1 MRIRFRPGQCDATSW
16 ISWLTFSLPPPWR
29 YTAFCSAKWKPE
41 KGANWKVIL
50 FTLCRNNKKVASV
63 NKKFFCSSLLETEL
77 FIVLTAHHCGLGFNR
92 YDNLSVSRIGGVLLW
107 YIKYLCNLFFLSF
120 FLSVFFFFFLS
131 TKSQHD
137 CILQWKITTIQKC
150 AWLHYGCIFEDSKLY
165 LQHKG
170 RLNKWLSIFVPLSPH
185 FMAAFSIWCKSRYT
199 CEISH
204 FCSLFYITVMHLHW
218 NIILWLISIWNCF

>member
-1 MRIRFRPGQCDATSW
+1 MRNSFAHLCWRLNCLLYWLHIIVGWVLTDMTIYQYQGLGGCCCDTLNTFAIFSF
-16 ISWLTFSLPPPWR
+16 SFYLSFSL
-29 YTAFCSAKWKPE
+29 S
-41 KGANWKVIL
+41 
-50 FTLCRNNKKVASV
+50 
-63 NKKFFCSSLLETEL
+63 
-77 FIVLTAHHCGLGFNR
+77 
-92 YDNLSVSRIGGVLLW
+92 
-107 YIKYLCNLFFLSF
+107 
-120 FLSVFFFFFLS
+120 FFFLS

-185 FMAAFSIWCKSRYT
+185 FMAAFSTWCKSKYT